1 MYDSNKAKEILEK
14 KIEQGR
20 ASAAALYERVHAEA
34 PHDVVAKGKAL
45 TFDATWDNAAAF
57 GAMEVVFGG
66 QRGAVH
72 KHALGQVAQ
81 RAGVPTQYLVELVAS
96 KDEWKKELA
105 GQILNRHYGQGET
118 DTRFLL
124 RSVKGQVRGFLSDKY
139 RRLDSRPLLEAFA
152 EECNKVGAVPV
163 DGISS
168 DTRVSLRALNPTVYE
183 PVPGEAV
190 AFGVEWHNSDF
201 GAGAHSL
208 RAFMLRVWC
217 LNGATMENAM
227 AQVHLGR
234 GISDDVELSK
244 RTYDLDTRASISALR
259 DVVGGLLSH
268 RKIEAGIATVRAAA
282 DKEVTWAAVAPQL
295 SKALLKGELKG
306 VRDAYESQDVYNLPP
321 GQTMWRVSNALSW
334 IAGSTEDADRKL
346 ELQRLAGQVLDGRKD
361 RVAA

>member
-1 MYDSNKAKEILEK
+1 MYDSTKAKEILEK

-20 ASAAALYERVHAEA
+20 ASAAALYERVHVES
-34 PHDVVAKGKAL
+34 PFDTIAKGKSL
-45 TFDATWDNAAAF
+45 KFDGQWSNPP
-57 GAMEVVFGG
+57 GG
-66 QRGAVH
+66 GLEISYGGHHNSIH
-72 KHALGQVAQ
+72 KHALGQIAQ
-81 RAGVPTQYLVELVAS
+81 RAGVPNQYLTDLARS
-96 KDEWKKELA
+96 TDRWKNELA
-105 GQILNRHYGQGET
+105 CNILNEHYDKGET

-124 RSVKGQVRGFLSDKY
+124 RAVKGQVRGVLSDKY

-152 EECNKVGAVPV
+152 EECARVGAVPV

-168 DTRVSLRALNPTVYE
+168 DTRVSLRALNPTIYE
-183 PVPGEAV
+183 PVPGEVV

-244 RTYDLDTRASISALR
+244 RTYELDTRTSISALR
-259 DVVGGLLSH
+259 DVVRSLLSH
-268 RKIEAGIATVRAAA
+268 RKIEASIATVRAAA
-282 DKEVTWAAVAPQL
+282 QKDVTWAQVAPAL
-295 SKALLKGELKG
+295 SKALLKGELAG
-306 VRDAYESQDVYNLPP
+306 VRDSFESQDVYNLPP
-321 GQTMWRVSNALSW
+321 GQNMWRVSNALSW

-361 RVAA
+361 KVAA